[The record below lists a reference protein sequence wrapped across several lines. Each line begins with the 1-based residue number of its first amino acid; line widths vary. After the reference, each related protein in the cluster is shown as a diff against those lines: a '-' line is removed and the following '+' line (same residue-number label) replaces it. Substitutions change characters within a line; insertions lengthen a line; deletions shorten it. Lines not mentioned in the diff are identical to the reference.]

1 MICKCIIT
9 FFSLIFKI
17 VTGLVF
23 AWDFSGQN
31 FFCVALKALPVD
43 VL

>member
-9 FFSLIFKI
+9 FFLIFKI

-31 FFCVALKALPVD
+31 FFCVALKALSVD